1 MKKIFNAIKV
11 RIQSFNYREKAL
23 LLSFMLFL
31 TLFWLS
37 GCFKQLRHLSQELKF
52 VNAKIKNN
60 QFWIKNKSVIE
71 KNLEKVLSIMDPEKT
86 FSGAAFSGE
95 VENVIRTYDLN
106 YSMTSPRTRQG
117 DIFDVHT
124 LQLHCENA
132 NLAKLIQFEES
143 IYQKK
148 PYISLE
154 KIKMH
159 ANLFNPDLLEVDFT
173 LKALELKDILHE
185 K

>member
-1 MKKIFNAIKV
+1 MKKFFNSVKI
-11 RIQSFNYREKAL
+11 RIQSLNYREKVWL
-23 LLSFMLFL
+23 LLFMFFA

-37 GCFKQLRHLSQELKF
+37 GCFKQMRNLSQELKF
-52 VNAKIKNN
+52 VNAKLKNN
-60 QFWIKNKSVIE
+60 QFWINNRLIVE
-71 KNLEKVLSIMDPEKT
+71 ENLDKVLKIMDPKKT
-86 FSGAAFSGE
+86 FSGAALSGE
-95 VENVIRTYDLN
+95 IENVIRGYNLN

-117 DIFDVHT
+117 DIFDAHT

-132 NLAKLIQFEES
+132 TLDQLIQFEES

-159 ANLFNPDLLEVDFT
+159 ANLFNPELLEVDFT
-173 LKALELKDILHE
+173 LKALELKDILQG